1 MQLVILAGGKGT
13 RLRSRLGDLPKSMA
27 PVGGRPIL
35 QHQIE
40 LARQHSFDEILLLVG
55 HGRDA
60 VESWAGDG
68 SRFGVRLRAIEDS
81 PSRGTAGAVLGAIPL
96 LEPRFMVMYGDTML
110 NVDLKRLWSEHTR
123 RGSAISMLIHP
134 TDHPSDSDLV
144 ETDDCDRVVGIHAP
158 PHDFGRDYR
167 NQVNAALYVIER
179 EAMTGWRQRD
189 GMRDI
194 AKDLLPDLISR
205 GLDVFGY
212 RSPEYIKDAGT
223 PERLDA
229 VNADWES
236 GRIARGSLST
246 PAPAIFLDRDGT
258 INRLVDYVRTPDA
271 LQLLDGVGGAIR
283 AWNSAGWRVVVVSNQ
298 PVIARGDCTVDGL
311 LAIHNRMETLLG
323 REGAYVDRIYYCPH
337 YPDGGFA
344 GERPDLKFR
353 CDCRKPATA
362 LIEQAR
368 LDLNI
373 DMRNSW
379 MIGDSTTDIRTARNA
394 GLRSILV
401 QTGSCGRDGL
411 YPDAADLIAHN
422 LLEAVLRTFDGKKE
436 AGH

>member
-1 MQLVILAGGKGT
+1 
-13 RLRSRLGDLPKSMA
+13 
-27 PVGGRPIL
+27 
-35 QHQIE
+35 
-40 LARQHSFDEILLLVG
+40 
-55 HGRDA
+55 
-60 VESWAGDG
+60 
-68 SRFGVRLRAIEDS
+68 
-81 PSRGTAGAVLGAIPL
+81 
-96 LEPRFMVMYGDTML
+96 MYGDTML
-110 NVDLKRLWSEHTR
+110 NVDLRRLWSEHTK

-144 ETDDCDRVVGIHAP
+144 ETDECDRVVAIHAP
-158 PHDFGRDYR
+158 PHDFGWDYR

-179 EAMTGWRQRD
+179 EAMTGWRQPN
-189 GMRDI
+189 GMWDI

-205 GLDVFGY
+205 GVDVFGY

-246 PAPAIFLDRDGT
+246 RAPAIFLDRDGT

-271 LQLLDGVGGAIR
+271 LELLDGVGGAIR

-298 PVIARGDCTVDGL
+298 PVIARGDCTADGL

-323 REGAYVDRIYYCPH
+323 RDGAYVDRIYYCPH

-362 LIEQAR
+362 LIERAR

-373 DMRNSW
+373 DMQNSW
-379 MIGDSTTDIRTARNA
+379 LIGDSTTDIRTARNA
-394 GLRSILV
+394 GLRCILV

-411 YPDAADLIAHN
+411 YSDAADLIAQN
-422 LLEAVLRTFDGKKE
+422 LLEAMLMTVDGKKE